1 LLVNNVLDTIQIGN
15 EKEHLY
21 VEELPVAD
29 VVYEV
34 IEHFDPRRKQ
44 EYAIQMDIPAHLV
57 VRANAQYFRQ
67 VLRNLLSNATK
78 YAAHDTPI
86 IVSAALY
93 GALVQRDHPSPEICI
108 SVKDFGPGIPP
119 ENISSLFGQ
128 FVRLQRDISGK
139 VRGTGLGLYVS
150 KQLVEAMGGRIWVE
164 STGVVGEGSTF
175 CFTLPCVPRSH
186 IVAKVVTRSIAKLP
200 AAVPVSDE
208 MHVSGE

>member
-1 LLVNNVLDTIQIGN
+1 
-15 EKEHLY
+15 
-21 VEELPVAD
+21 
-29 VVYEV
+29 
-34 IEHFDPRRKQ
+34 
-44 EYAIQMDIPAHLV
+44 MDIPSHLV

-86 IVSAALY
+86 IVSAALH

-150 KQLVEAMGGRIWVE
+150 KQLVEAMGGKIWVE
-164 STGVVGEGSTF
+164 STGVAGEGSTF
-175 CFTLPCVPRSH
+175 RFTLPCVPRSRV
-186 IVAKVVTRSIAKLP
+186 VAKVTTNHTTREPSGVP
-200 AAVPVSDE
+200 AIDE
-208 MHVSGE
+208 IHVSGE

>member
-1 LLVNNVLDTIQIGN
+1 
-15 EKEHLY
+15 
-21 VEELPVAD
+21 
-29 VVYEV
+29 
-34 IEHFDPRRKQ
+34 
-44 EYAIQMDIPAHLV
+44 
-57 VRANAQYFRQ
+57 

-108 SVKDFGPGIPP
+108 SVKDSGPGIPP

-150 KQLVEAMGGRIWVE
+150 KQLVEAMGGKIWVE
-164 STGVVGEGSTF
+164 STGVAGEGSTF
-175 CFTLPCVPRSH
+175 RFTLPCVPHPRV
-186 IVAKVVTRSIAKLP
+186 VAKVTAPHSTREPSMVP
-200 AAVPVSDE
+200 ANNE
-208 MHVSGE
+208 MSVSGE